1 MHALVFLLGLTAGF
15 FGFAFLV
22 LFFGLAWFGRG
33 PDGTVFNGALAL
45 ISVSAC
51 LIGYW
56 KYSAPRR
63 DSWR

>member
-1 MHALVFLLGLTAGF
+1 MRALVFLLGLTAGF

-22 LFFGLAWFGRG
+22 LFFGQALFGH
-33 PDGTVFNGALAL
+33 PDGTIFNGALAL

-56 KYSAPRR
+56 KYTDPQTRSFTG
-63 DSWR
+63 